1 MKSGSIRLHDEN
13 HGLPASGVGY
23 ILWLDCRREIL
34 SRSCCRMD
42 QLLNALFP
50 LSYRKQDTV
59 SNLPISRDRSTRRFN
74 YDSLKRVVDVI
85 GSTALLFA
93 LSPLLL
99 LIAFVLCFTGPVF
112 FSQKRLTKGGRVFT
126 LYKFRTM
133 RVDAETAS
141 GPTFA
146 HRNDPRITMLGSVL
160 RRTRLDEI
168 PQLLNVLLG
177 DMSLIGPRP
186 ERPEFAHS
194 LSERI
199 PRFPERLQV
208 KAGLTGLAQV
218 RAGYA
223 SSQREFRKKLSY
235 DLLYIKHRCL
245 LLDLRIAAHTVAVV
259 LTGKGAQ

>member
-1 MKSGSIRLHDEN
+1 MKSAAVRLHDEN
-13 HGLPASGVGY
+13 HGPLAVRVGY
-23 ILWLDCRREIL
+23 ILCLDLRYEIL
-34 SRSCCRMD
+34 SRSRCME
-42 QLLNALFP
+42 QLLSALFP
-50 LSYRKQDTV
+50 LSFRKQDAQ
-59 SNLPISRDRSTRRFN
+59 SNAPTSNDRSTRRFS
-74 YDSLKRVVDVI
+74 YDSFKRVVACT
-85 GSTALLFA
+85 SSAALRPA
-93 LSPLLL
+93 LSPIVQ
-99 LIAFVLCFTGPVF
+99 LIVVVLSFTGPVF

-133 RVDAETAS
+133 TIDAETAS

-146 HRNDPRITMLGSVL
+146 HRNDPRITTLGSVL
-160 RRTRLDEI
+160 RRSRLDEI

-194 LSERI
+194 LSVRI

-218 RAGYA
+218 HAGYA

-235 DLLYIKHRCL
+235 DLIYIKHRCI